1 MSEFRGF
8 IAIDINT
15 NNNIEKFVK
24 ELKNSGA
31 IIKLVEL
38 KNIHITI
45 KFLGKISDNIIE
57 KIEDI
62 IKNATNSIQPFQIK
76 LEGTGVFPNQD
87 YIKIIWIGIKNTE
100 ILKNITK
107 KIEYGLNNLNFV
119 NKTQEF
125 SPHITIGRV
134 KSAKD
139 KDKILE
145 IIEKYKNTKFSE
157 ILIDSIKLKKSEL
170 TSKGPIYTDLI
181 KVDFNKG
188 VDKCN

>member
-87 YIKIIWIGIKNTE
+87 YIKIIWIGIKKTE

-134 KSAKD
+134 KSVKG

>member
-87 YIKIIWIGIKNTE
+87 YIKIIWIGIKKTE

-125 SPHITIGRV
+125 SPHITIDRV
-134 KSAKD
+134 KSAKN

>member
-15 NNNIEKFVK
+15 NTNIEKFVK

-45 KFLGKISDNIIE
+45 KFLGKISDDIIE

-87 YIKIIWIGIKNTE
+87 YIKIIWIGIRKTE

-107 KIEYGLNNLNFV
+107 KIEYGLNNINFV

-134 KSAKD
+134 KSVKN

-145 IIEKYKNTKFSE
+145 IIEKYKNIKFSE